1 MLVLNRKARQKI
13 CIGLGL
19 RDPNDNPEIVL
30 TVVDVN
36 SPYICV
42 EVDNKGKKTTH
53 KMTPLDIE
61 KINEDILFQVV
72 SVNYREVKLAFEAPL
87 KYRILRGEL

>member
-19 RDPNDNPEIVL
+19 RNPNDNPEIVL

-36 SPYICV
+36 SPYVCV
-42 EVDNKGKKTTH
+42 EVTRNGKKTTH
-53 KMTPLDIE
+53 KMTPLDAERIGE
-61 KINEDILFQVV
+61 EIYFQVV
-72 SVNYREVKLAFEAPL
+72 SVNYREVKLAFDAPI